1 MTPKTIPC
9 PGSPAAAAPAS
20 SLSTS
25 PTRSDS
31 DEPTARRHG
40 GRQVKGQRCQVGFQ
54 EPPGLLLRGWGEDNI
69 FFGTS
74 VGWST
79 GWDVF
84 SFFSCLQK
92 EHSCLNL
99 PPTPTLGRSIC
110 R

>member
-40 GRQVKGQRCQVGFQ
+40 GRQVKGRRCLVEFPV
-54 EPPGLLLRGWGEDNI
+54 PPALLLRGWGEI
-69 FFGTS
+69 HFFFFFLNQRRAVNGMGYFWLFLS
-74 VGWST
+74 FREST
-79 GWDVF
+79 G
-84 SFFSCLQK
+84 CLT
-92 EHSCLNL
+92 
-99 PPTPTLGRSIC
+99 PPPPPL
-110 R
+110 